1 MATQGYKKKDLNRVL
16 QRGNGVSVSTVLMD
30 ANTTEDTV
38 EIGFPAEKVTLV
50 TTGNLVVTA
59 TPKIGSANAH
69 AGIVAN
75 NTVSTTTTSNMF
87 TGIVV
92 TRTSGAGKLL
102 ILAR

>member
-1 MATQGYKKKDLNRVL
+1 MSTEGYKKKDLQRVL
-16 QRGNGVSVSTVLMD
+16 GRGQGASVSTVLMD
-30 ANTTEDTV
+30 ANTTEDRV

-59 TPKIGSANAH
+59 VPKIGDADAH

-75 NTVSTTTTSNMF
+75 TTPGTTTTSNMF
-87 TGIVV
+87 SSLEV
-92 TRTSGAGKLL
+92 TRTSGSGKLL